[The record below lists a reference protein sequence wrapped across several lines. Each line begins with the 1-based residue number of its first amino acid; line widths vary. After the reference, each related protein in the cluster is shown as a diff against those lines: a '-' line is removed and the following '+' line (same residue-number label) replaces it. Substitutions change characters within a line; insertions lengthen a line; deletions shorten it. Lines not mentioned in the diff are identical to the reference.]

1 MWKLSKIGGWLA
13 KTIAVALLV
22 SFLSI
27 WTTGYIVNSYVETLL
42 KQFNIPLD
50 EKPFA
55 LSGVW
60 GELWGAD
67 PAVKSKGGTSA
78 DSGSGSSTNS
88 STSSGSDKTQTN
100 SSDGKDE
107 PDSVDAFN
115 QQPSGELSDIGGGT
129 GPKGNSSA
137 AGSDTNTDHSQTQSQ
152 ESADASQDE
161 VAMTTDQLNEAK
173 SQISDADKEK
183 LFSVMMQKLPQET
196 WQTISKLMEG
206 GLTDSEMTQ
215 VQQLMAQHLDRNEYD
230 EMLSILSKY

>member
-1 MWKLSKIGGWLA
+1 MWKLTKITGWLA
-13 KTIAVALLV
+13 KTIAAALLI

-42 KQFNIPLD
+42 KQFHIPLE

-55 LSGVW
+55 LSSVW

-67 PAVKSKGGTSA
+67 PAVKSNGSTAA
-78 DSGSGSSTNS
+78 D
-88 STSSGSDKTQTN
+88 SGSDKTQAASN
-100 SSDGKDE
+100 QDGKE
-107 PDSVDAFN
+107 KSDSVDAFS

-137 AGSDTNTDHSQTQSQ
+137 AGTDTNTDHAGSQSQSQ
-152 ESADASQDE
+152 ESADASKDE

-183 LFSVMMQKLPQET
+183 LFGVMMQKLPQDAM
-196 WQTISKLMEG
+196 QTISKLMED

-215 VQQLMAQHLDRNEYD
+215 VQQLMAQHLDRSEYD

>member
-1 MWKLSKIGGWLA
+1 MWKVSKIAGWLA
-13 KTIAVALLV
+13 KTVAAAILI

-27 WTTGYIVNSYVETLL
+27 WTTGYVVNSYVETLL
-42 KQFNIPLD
+42 KQFNIPLE

-67 PAVKSKGGTSA
+67 PAVKSKGNTAA
-78 DSGSGSSTNS
+78 DSG
-88 STSSGSDKTQTN
+88 TSSNSGTDQTQSASGN
-100 SSDGKDE
+100 DGKDKR
-107 PDSVDAFN
+107 DSVDAFS

-137 AGSDTNTDHSQTQSQ
+137 TSTDTNTDHAQTQPH

-173 SQISDADKEK
+173 SQISEADKEK
-183 LFSVMMQKLPQET
+183 LFSVMMQKLPQEA
-196 WQTISKLMEG
+196 WQTISKLMED

>member
-1 MWKLSKIGGWLA
+1 MWKLSKIAGWLA
-13 KTIAVALLV
+13 KTIAAALLI

-42 KQFNIPLD
+42 KQFHIPL
-50 EKPFA
+50 EEQPFA
-55 LSGVW
+55 LSSVW

-67 PAVKSKGGTSA
+67 PAVKSKDSTTA
-78 DSGSGSSTNS
+78 DSGSDKKQA
-88 STSSGSDKTQTN
+88 TSSQD
-100 SSDGKDE
+100 DGKGKT
-107 PDSVDAFN
+107 DSVDAFS
-115 QQPSGELSDIGGGT
+115 QQGSGELSDIGGGT

-137 AGSDTNTDHSQTQSQ
+137 AGTDTDTDHAGTQSQSQ
-152 ESADASQDE
+152 ESADASKDE
-161 VAMTTDQLNEAK
+161 VAMTTDQLNQAK

-183 LFSVMMQKLPQET
+183 LFSVMMQKLPQDA
-196 WQTISKLMEG
+196 WQTISKLMED